1 MFTRAFWI
9 ATLEVVVVT
18 FASTF
23 GASLTLTNG
32 VPTAHSFIAA
42 AVAGGISAIYVF
54 VKQIGSVQTV
64 NALKAGKPTTVT
76 K

>member
-1 MFTRAFWI
+1 MFTKAFWI

-42 AVAGGISAIYVF
+42 AVAASISAVYAF
-54 VKQIGSVQTV
+54 AKQVGAVQTT
-64 NALKAGKPTTVT
+64 NAVAAGKPTTV